1 MPPAARP
8 IPRPAPVALLRRWSL
23 GLALSA
29 ALGMLLFGF
38 FTLSWSGIMLIR
50 FPFGVDY
57 GEGIVWQQMRNML
70 RGQGYSPLGVYP
82 AIVYHYPPVY
92 HLTTAAVSW
101 LFGTDQLAT
110 GRAVSWVSMLGSAA
124 LIGWLA
130 AVTAGSRDR
139 AATLLCGAMAGLFFL
154 SCQPIVDWLATM
166 RVDMLAYLLGFA
178 GMALALG
185 ALRRPR
191 LVVVAALC
199 FVLGIYTKQTS
210 IAAPGAAF
218 VALLAV
224 RPRLAWIL
232 AALCIGMGLV
242 ALVGLSLATHGGF
255 LRHILLY
262 NVNRIEFDAIG
273 GLVGPLQ
280 MHAIYEALAIGG
292 CVILGKRLRARVA
305 ERRETPYPVASAI
318 LVLAYFAI
326 KTPMLVLL
334 LKSGANVNYLIEWYA
349 AVAILAGIAMVP
361 ALEMVVDHF
370 RNAPAPERSVL
381 LPVALLLAC
390 AVQARSLPHRL
401 LTDEGRQAQI
411 KRIAPVVA
419 LIRSTPGIVISDDM
433 VVLIRAGRDVE
444 WEPAIVAEL
453 GALGRYDQAK
463 LLRMIQQRRFSL
475 FITEGGPGN
484 YIFEARY
491 NPPVIKAILED
502 YPRVS
507 TLNGYVIRARR

>member
-1 MPPAARP
+1 MPPVA
-8 IPRPAPVALLRRWSL
+8 RPAPRMPLTLLRRWSL
-23 GLALSA
+23 ALALAA
-29 ALGMLLFGF
+29 ALGMLLLGF
-38 FTLSWSGIMLIR
+38 ATLTWSGIVLIR

-70 RGQGYSPLGVYP
+70 RGQGYSPLGVFP

-92 HLTTAAVSW
+92 HLITGAISW
-101 LFGTDQLAT
+101 LLGTDQLAT

-124 LIGWLA
+124 LIGRLA
-130 AVTAGSRDR
+130 AVTANSRDR
-139 AATLLCGAMAGLFFL
+139 IATPLCAMMAGLIFM
-154 SCQPIVDWLATM
+154 SCQPVVDWLATM

-185 ALRRPR
+185 AVRRPR
-191 LVVVAALC
+191 LIPAAALC

-224 RPRLAWIL
+224 RPRQAWVL
-232 AALCIGMGLV
+232 LALCIGMGLA
-242 ALVGLSLATHGGF
+242 ALCGVSLATHGGF

-262 NVNRIEFDAIG
+262 NVNRMEFGAIG
-273 GLVGPLQ
+273 SLVVPLR

-292 CVILGKRLRARVA
+292 CVILGRRIRAQWA
-305 ERRETPYPVASAI
+305 DRRQAPYPVASAI

-326 KTPMLVLL
+326 KTPMLVLV
-334 LKSGANVNYLIEWYA
+334 LKSGANVNYLIEWYGG
-349 AVAILAGIAMVP
+349 VAILAGV
-361 ALEMVVDHF
+361 ALMPVLEIVADQF
-370 RNAPAPERSVL
+370 RDGPAPDKSVL
-381 LPVALLLAC
+381 LPIVILFAC
-390 AVQARSLPHRL
+390 AVQAHSLPHRL
-401 LTDEGRQAQI
+401 LTDEGGRAQI

-433 VVLIRAGRDVE
+433 VLLIRAGRDVE

-453 GALGRYDQAK
+453 GAMGRYDQPA
-463 LLRMIQQRRFSL
+463 LVRMIQQRRFAM
-475 FITEGGPGN
+475 FITEGGPGD

-491 NPPVIKAILED
+491 NPPVLKAMLQN
-502 YPRVS
+502 YPRVRN
-507 TLNGYVIRARR
+507 LNGFTIRTPR